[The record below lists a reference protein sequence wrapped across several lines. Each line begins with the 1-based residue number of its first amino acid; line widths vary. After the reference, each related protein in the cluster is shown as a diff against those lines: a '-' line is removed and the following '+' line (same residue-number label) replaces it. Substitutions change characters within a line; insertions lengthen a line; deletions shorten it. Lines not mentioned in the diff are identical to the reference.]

1 LELPLKASRT
11 KQSVGRTALGTATC
25 RLIEQYQPESRR
37 LFTDPVAKEMV
48 GAVIRFLMWFAS
60 MRNFTVKQTDAS
72 TPGIFGAQICRTRYI
87 DDAVEQA
94 LAQGIVQ
101 VVILGAGLDTRPY
114 RLRGM
119 EGVRAFEVDLPAVQK
134 DKMKKVQ
141 SFLGKLPERVSFI
154 PIDFDTQILE
164 EVFAGT
170 AFDPS
175 RPAVFVWEGVT
186 QYISEE
192 AVRQTL
198 AFTGKS
204 APGSVIVFTY
214 VLKSIIEGRSG
225 IPGMEKLT
233 EVVAKNNAPWIFG
246 LEPEKMQEFL
256 KPFRLRL
263 MAEVGNTDYQEMY
276 LKPMG
281 RKLVVS
287 EGERIVQARVD

>member
-48 GAVIRFLMWFAS
+48 GAVIRFLMRFAS

-175 RPAVFVWEGVT
+175 RPAVFVWEGVRGSGAPDAGIHRKIGAGKRDRV
-186 QYISEE
+186 YLRSEKHHRGALGDPRDGE
-192 AVRQTL
+192 ID
-198 AFTGKS
+198 
-204 APGSVIVFTY
+204 GSC
-214 VLKSIIEGRSG
+214 G
-225 IPGMEKLT
+225 EK
-233 EVVAKNNAPWIFG
+233 
-246 LEPEKMQEFL
+246 
-256 KPFRLRL
+256 
-263 MAEVGNTDYQEMY
+263 
-276 LKPMG
+276 
-281 RKLVVS
+281 
-287 EGERIVQARVD
+287 